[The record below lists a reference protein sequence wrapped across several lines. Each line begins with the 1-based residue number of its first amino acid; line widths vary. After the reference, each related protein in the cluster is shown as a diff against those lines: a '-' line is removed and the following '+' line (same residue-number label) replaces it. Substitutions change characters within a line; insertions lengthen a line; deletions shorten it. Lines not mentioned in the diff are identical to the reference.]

1 MPRFVEGEV
10 LSLPNAMT
18 AIKAMKRMKL
28 MKAMKA
34 VKAMQTNKLGA
45 TRAEFNRAARDLGWD
60 PAEVRQYLATWAV
73 DAMIELRANES
84 MEKPMETN
92 KSGAM
97 TAAGAYAAVAE
108 NMGLNPKDVKAAVEG
123 LLGYGAKFIKKH
135 CRVFGRAGFVVA
147 GMLKLRLA
155 VPEGRAPREGVNPS
169 TKKPCV
175 FKGHRWKFTVRAVA
189 TKKFNSMVDN

>member
-18 AIKAMKRMKL
+18 AIKAMKGMKL

-34 VKAMQTNKLGA
+34 VKAMQTNKFGA

-60 PAEVRQYLATWAV
+60 PAEVRQYLATAAV

-84 MEKPMETN
+84 REKPMETN

-123 LLGYGAKFIKKH
+123 LLVFAAGQMKLYGFWKLDKY
-135 CRVFGRAGFVVA
+135 FV
-147 GMLKLRLA
+147 LKVKPSKGRLA
-155 VPEGRAPREGVNPS
+155 ERIAWKTVKTIPLN
-169 TKKPCV
+169 K
-175 FKGHRWKFTVRAVA
+175 FK
-189 TKKFNSMVDN
+189 NMVCN

>member
-18 AIKAMKRMKL
+18 AIKAMKL

-34 VKAMQTNKLGA
+34 VKAMQTNKFGA
-45 TRAEFNRAARDLGWD
+45 TRAEFNRAARDIGAD
-60 PAEVRQYLATWAV
+60 PAVVLQHIMTTAV

-84 MEKPMETN
+84 MEKPMKTN

-108 NMGLNPKDVKAAVEG
+108 NMGLKPKDVKAAVEG
-123 LLGYGAKFIKKH
+123 LLVFAAGQMKLYGFWKLDKY
-135 CRVFGRAGFVVA
+135 FV
-147 GMLKLRLA
+147 LKVKPSKGRLA
-155 VPEGRAPREGVNPS
+155 ERIAWKTVKTIPLN
-169 TKKPCV
+169 K
-175 FKGHRWKFTVRAVA
+175 FK
-189 TKKFNSMVDN
+189 NMVCN